1 MLVEITIKEFAIVE
15 NLRINFNDGL
25 NILTGETG
33 AGKSIIIDAIQLI
46 IGGRGSVDFIRS
58 SADKSEIEAI
68 FDLKD
73 DHSVYLL
80 LDEKSIDYS
89 KEEMLVIRREL
100 FRNGKSISR
109 INGQLVNLSVLKEIG
124 AKVIQLYSQLQ
135 HQQLLHNEKQ
145 LALLDGYA
153 EEKLAS
159 IKAQYTTTYERYS
172 SLKKEWLLLTNNE
185 RETKQRLNL
194 LQYQISEIK
203 AANLEPG
210 EEDTLNYQKN
220 IIKHAEKIAY
230 ALNNAHEN
238 LSREKGAVDLVR
250 ASRMQLEQLIEYDN
264 KFEQI
269 HEELTNSYY
278 QLEELAQEIS
288 EQVNNIE
295 YDAVKLDQIEE
306 RLSAIYFLKQKY
318 GASIT
323 EVLKYLEKSIAELE
337 KLENREVQLEQVTS
351 DLQKTTEKMLNN
363 ALDLS
368 AERKNAA
375 NDLAFLI
382 EKELADLRM
391 SNTRM
396 KIALEYIES
405 ATGVEY
411 QGKRYQI
418 SSEGLDQIEFLI
430 SPNPGEPLKP
440 LDKIASGGELSR
452 IMLAILTILAE
463 KEEVPTIIF
472 DEIDT
477 GVSGKAAQT
486 IAEKLARVAQSKQVF
501 AITHL
506 SQVASMA
513 DSHYLIQ
520 KDTEEMITKTKI
532 NQLHKN
538 DRVNV
543 LARMLGGTE
552 ITDTTNE
559 HARELIEKAQQFK
572 EKI

>member
-552 ITDTTNE
+552 ITETTNE

>member
-552 ITDTTNE
+552 ITDTTYE